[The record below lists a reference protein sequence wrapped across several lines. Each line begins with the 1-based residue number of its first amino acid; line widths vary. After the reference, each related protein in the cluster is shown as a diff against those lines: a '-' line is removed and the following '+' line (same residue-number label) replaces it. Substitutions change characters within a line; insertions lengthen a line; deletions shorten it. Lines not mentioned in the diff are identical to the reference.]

1 MKINKIKINQYGK
14 LNNKII
20 NLEKFN
26 LIYGKNESGKSTLL
40 NFIIDMFFGI
50 SKNKEGKK
58 ISDFDKYYP
67 WSENIFSGNLEY
79 ELDNK
84 NKFSIFRNFLKK
96 NPEVYDENN
105 NEISAQFGI
114 HKKEGNQF
122 FINQTGVDKSML
134 KSTVVS
140 LQNGTKIDSNSQN
153 QLLQRIANLTESGE
167 EETSYREALRKLEK
181 TQLTEIGTE
190 RSQERPLNITKKN
203 IKTYESKIEEIK
215 EYKSHN
221 LEYEKIKN
229 QIQKNLEEEKNNKII
244 YEKINNLLN
253 KNNLENEKIKIKNKI
268 VEENNKKIQ
277 KKYQE
282 KNVLEKNKNKKLNLF
297 ILLFLIIINLIGI
310 IFIKNKIIKLIM
322 LLLIPIFLIY
332 IIIKNK
338 KNNSKLIDEQINILE
353 KNNLEL
359 KNEVENMQK
368 ELIKENQSEK
378 NKLINLYGNNISDLF
393 ISEINEIIK
402 DNNEMINDLELQLYK
417 LELNK
422 KNIEQKLEKLAE
434 YEEKLEI
441 EEEKLKELNEK
452 SFIFETTKELMN
464 TAYEKMKNSV
474 TPKFAENLSRNIEKF
489 SNGKYKKVIVNDEI
503 LVELDNGQRISIE
516 KLSTG
521 TIEQIYLA
529 LRLSVI
535 DEISNETLPIILDET
550 FAYYDDERLKETL
563 LLLNEIPNQ
572 VIILTCT
579 NREKIML
586 DEIIKNYNYIE
597 L

>member
-203 IKTYESKIEEIK
+203 IKTYEAKIEEIK
-215 EYKSHN
+215 EYKSNN

-244 YEKINNLLN
+244 YEKINNILN

-368 ELIKENQSEK
+368 ELIKENKNKK

>member
-203 IKTYESKIEEIK
+203 IKTYEAKIEEIK

-378 NKLINLYGNNISDLF
+378 NKLINLYGNNISDSF

>member
-134 KSTVVS
+134 KYTVVS

>member
-1 MKINKIKINQYGK
+1 M
-14 LNNKII
+14 
-20 NLEKFN
+20 
-26 LIYGKNESGKSTLL
+26 
-40 NFIIDMFFGI
+40 
-50 SKNKEGKK
+50 
-58 ISDFDKYYP
+58 
-67 WSENIFSGNLEY
+67 
-79 ELDNK
+79 
-84 NKFSIFRNFLKK
+84 
-96 NPEVYDENN
+96 
-105 NEISAQFGI
+105 
-114 HKKEGNQF
+114 
-122 FINQTGVDKSML
+122 
-134 KSTVVS
+134 
-140 LQNGTKIDSNSQN
+140 
-153 QLLQRIANLTESGE
+153 
-167 EETSYREALRKLEK
+167 
-181 TQLTEIGTE
+181 
-190 RSQERPLNITKKN
+190 KKN
-203 IKTYESKIEEIK
+203 ITLCLNENI
-215 EYKSHN
+215 
-221 LEYEKIKN
+221 L
-229 QIQKNLEEEKNNKII
+229 NKIDWMEFRDVMI
-244 YEKINNLLN
+244 KYLLKYFRGN
-253 KNNLENEKIKIKNKI
+253 PNDNFGY
-268 VEENNKKIQ
+268 IQ
-277 KKYQE
+277 YDVNGLKT
-282 KNVLEKNKNKKLNLF
+282 KLFLSKTLKEF
-297 ILLFLIIINLIGI
+297 ILRLSGV
-310 IFIKNKIIKLIM
+310 
-322 LLLIPIFLIY
+322 
-332 IIIKNK
+332 

>member
-1 MKINKIKINQYGK
+1 
-14 LNNKII
+14 
-20 NLEKFN
+20 
-26 LIYGKNESGKSTLL
+26 
-40 NFIIDMFFGI
+40 
-50 SKNKEGKK
+50 
-58 ISDFDKYYP
+58 
-67 WSENIFSGNLEY
+67 
-79 ELDNK
+79 
-84 NKFSIFRNFLKK
+84 
-96 NPEVYDENN
+96 
-105 NEISAQFGI
+105 
-114 HKKEGNQF
+114 
-122 FINQTGVDKSML
+122 
-134 KSTVVS
+134 
-140 LQNGTKIDSNSQN
+140 
-153 QLLQRIANLTESGE
+153 
-167 EETSYREALRKLEK
+167 
-181 TQLTEIGTE
+181 
-190 RSQERPLNITKKN
+190 
-203 IKTYESKIEEIK
+203 
-215 EYKSHN
+215 
-221 LEYEKIKN
+221 
-229 QIQKNLEEEKNNKII
+229 
-244 YEKINNLLN
+244 
-253 KNNLENEKIKIKNKI
+253 
-268 VEENNKKIQ
+268 
-277 KKYQE
+277 
-282 KNVLEKNKNKKLNLF
+282 
-297 ILLFLIIINLIGI
+297 
-310 IFIKNKIIKLIM
+310 
-322 LLLIPIFLIY
+322 
-332 IIIKNK
+332 
-338 KNNSKLIDEQINILE
+338 
-353 KNNLEL
+353 
-359 KNEVENMQK
+359 MQK